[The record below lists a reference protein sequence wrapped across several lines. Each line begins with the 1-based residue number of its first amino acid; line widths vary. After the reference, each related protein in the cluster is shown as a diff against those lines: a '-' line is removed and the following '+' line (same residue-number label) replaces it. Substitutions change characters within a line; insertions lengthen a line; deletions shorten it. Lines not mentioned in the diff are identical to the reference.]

1 MEFIKAKPEDE
12 AEILA
17 LYEAAKTSPYT
28 TWNEYYPAK
37 EEADADLAAGTLYVL
52 KEAGAVIGA
61 VSVAPENEIEDFSG
75 WEFPEPAREIARVAV
90 LPAYWGKGL
99 AAVMVGELE
108 KILKSEG
115 CRSVRLLVA
124 VKNPPAC
131 RTYEKRGFSFRG
143 RTFMFGNDYH
153 AAEKAL

>member
-52 KEAGAVIGA
+52 KEAGAVIGTA
-61 VSVAPENEIEDFSG
+61 SVAPENEIEDFSG
-75 WEFPEPAREIARVAV
+75 WEFPEPARRS
-90 LPAYWGKGL
+90 PTCP
-99 AAVMVGELE
+99 E
-108 KILKSEG
+108 KASK
-115 CRSVRLLVA
+115 RSRGSA
-124 VKNPPAC
+124 TPSTTP
-131 RTYEKRGFSFRG
+131 TISRGFIPRSRSFSWITG
-143 RTFMFGNDYH
+143 RN
-153 AAEKAL
+153 